1 MGSFSTFCLYSMDY
15 QGDKEMTKREEAIIK
30 SQLKDFLEAY
40 NVEDDLRN
48 HCDDRNFTELYTFLF
63 ED

>member
-1 MGSFSTFCLYSMDY
+1 
-15 QGDKEMTKREEAIIK
+15 MTKREEAIIK